1 MEGYIMNDC
10 PSNIILINGPTGSGK
25 SLYIRQLGAT
35 PANTLN
41 SEQLVDEILEMCH
54 NKTSLDDLVVMLHYV
69 RFFENMES
77 LRGKEET
84 QKLAAQLVLRL
95 SSQHRIVI
103 TGIDFKGRLPF
114 FLDSLKSYQFMQLPK
129 RC

>member
-1 MEGYIMNDC
+1 MDAYNTGIV
-10 PSNIILINGPTGSGK
+10 LIDAPTGAGK
-25 SLYIRQLGAT
+25 TRYIKSLGAT
-35 PANTLN
+35 HSNTLT
-41 SEQLVDEILEMCH
+41 SEQLVDAILEMCR
-54 NKTSLDDLVVMLHYV
+54 NKTSLDNLVVKLHHV

-95 SSQHRIVI
+95 SSQHRVII

-114 FLDSLKSYQFMQLPK
+114 FLESLKSYQFVQPPK
-129 RC
+129 RFQYG